1 MTQRRMNQE
10 GSFNKRKDGR
20 WEGKIQ
26 LDGHRYC
33 VYGKTRAEAS
43 NKLEELKKRFD
54 EGIQIRPDN
63 YSLQEW
69 MQNWLNNCAKLK
81 LASNTWLNYEMNIRV
96 HILPELG
103 HIKIQKLTPTHVQE
117 FIRKKLDSGL
127 SQRSVQ
133 IMRNILHS
141 ALQQAIAELI
151 LSKNVVDNV
160 TVVVKIKKEMR
171 IMNAEQ
177 LKALLSEAQGHKFY
191 PLLLLLATSALRRSE
206 AIGLQWNDINW
217 HDNSAKIQ
225 RGIVK
230 VGTYGYA
237 ISETKTATSRRLI
250 PLHPLVIEELKI
262 HRKHQ
267 IEEMGNVEFIFSRPD
282 GQPIFPETV
291 YDFIKRIGR
300 KLDMGW
306 ITVHCIRHSVATLL
320 LKENPKVASEFLGH
334 SSINVTMDIYS
345 HVSPGMK
352 QQALNS
358 VSNQLFG
365 L

>member
-26 LDGHRYC
+26 FNGQRYC
-33 VYGKTRAEAS
+33 VYGKTRTEAS
-43 NKLEELKKRFD
+43 DKLNELKNRFD
-54 EGIQIRPDN
+54 TGIQVRPEI
-63 YSLQEW
+63 YTLQQW
-69 MQNWLNNCAKLK
+69 MLHWLNDCAKLK
-81 LASNTWLNYEMNIRV
+81 VASNTWLNYEMHTRV
-96 HILPELG
+96 HIIPELG
-103 HIKIQKLTPTHVQE
+103 HINIQKITPAQVQQ
-117 FIRKKLDSGL
+117 FMRNKLNSGL

-133 IMRNILHS
+133 IMRNVLHS
-141 ALQQAIAELI
+141 ALQQAVAELI
-151 LSKNVVDNV
+151 LSKNVIDNV
-160 TVVVKIKKEMR
+160 TISVKIKKEMQ
-171 IMNAEQ
+171 IMTAEQ
-177 LKALLSEAQGHKFY
+177 LKSLLSETQGHKFY

-206 AIGLQWNDINW
+206 AIGLQWADIDW
-217 HDNSAKIQ
+217 HSNSAKIQ
-225 RGIVK
+225 RGVVK

-237 ISETKTATSRRLI
+237 ISDTKTAKSRRLL
-250 PLHPLVIEELKI
+250 PLHPLVIEELKL
-262 HRKHQ
+262 HRQRQ
-267 IEEMGNVEFIFSRPD
+267 IEEMGNVEFIFSRPN
-282 GQPIFPETV
+282 GQPIFPETI

-300 KLDMGW
+300 KLSMGW

-320 LKENPKVASEFLGH
+320 LTENPKVASEFLGH